1 MTYTCPN
8 CHALTLQRDMN
19 GQLVCP
25 GCGCAPKMADL
36 VDLAT
41 VDVSGPETDSELK
54 RRHVNRVTDM
64 RIDT

>member
-1 MTYTCPN
+1 
-8 CHALTLQRDMN
+8 
-19 GQLVCP
+19 
-25 GCGCAPKMADL
+25 MADL